1 MTTVAVLSQVL
12 IALGIYNVWVLRHD
26 RPTPY
31 RPDGASNMSEEFAR
45 YGLPGWARRVVG
57 GAKLLLAG
65 LLVVGVFF
73 TPVAVPAATLMAL
86 LMIGAVAAHVR
97 VRDPLVRSVPA
108 LVMLLLS
115 TAVIVTRTMG

>member
-1 MTTVAVLSQVL
+1 
-12 IALGIYNVWVLRHD
+12 
-26 RPTPY
+26 
-31 RPDGASNMSEEFAR
+31 MSEEFAR